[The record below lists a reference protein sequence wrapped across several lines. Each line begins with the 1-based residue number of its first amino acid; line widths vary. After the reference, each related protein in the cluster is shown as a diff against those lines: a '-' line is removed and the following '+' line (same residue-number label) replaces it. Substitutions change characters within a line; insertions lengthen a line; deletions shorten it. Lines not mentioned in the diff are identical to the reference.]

1 MCTKTEVAFCN
12 LGSTMRK
19 AVFQLNYRSI
29 MIKSDFKNKAFF
41 VVDGN
46 IGAGKT
52 TFLRII
58 ADYLSAHVV
67 FEPVAKWQKII
78 GTENLL
84 ENFYRDT
91 PRWAYTFQ
99 SYAFVTRILEQETH
113 ALEHAEP
120 VQILERSVFSD
131 RYCFAKNCFELGFM
145 TELEWKLY
153 QDWFSWLVDNY
164 VIRPNGFIYLRVDPM
179 TCHQRL
185 IKRERKEETGV
196 SFEYLQRLH
205 NKHEDWLVQ
214 KKDVTSYVKN
224 IPVLVLDCN
233 EDFEQT
239 LDNQHHHVKAVAEFI
254 DQFMHISWKKTPF
267 ISPNL

>member
-1 MCTKTEVAFCN
+1 MTRIDA
-12 LGSTMRK
+12 
-19 AVFQLNYRSI
+19 
-29 MIKSDFKNKAFF
+29 KSKAFF

-46 IGAGKT
+46 IGAGKS

-58 ADYLSAHVV
+58 SNYLCAHVV
-67 FEPVAKWQKII
+67 YEPTAKWQKVI

-99 SYAFVTRILEQETH
+99 SYAFVTRILEQESH

-120 VQILERSVFSD
+120 VHILERSVFSD
-131 RYCFAKNCFELGFM
+131 RYCFAKNCYELGFL

-164 VIRPNGFIYLRVDPM
+164 VTKPNGFIYLRVDPKV
-179 TCHQRL
+179 CHQRL
-185 IKRERKEETGV
+185 IKRQRHEEVGV
-196 SFEYLQRLH
+196 SLEYLERLH
-205 NKHEDWLVQ
+205 QKHEDWLVH
-214 KKDVTSYVKN
+214 KKDIAPYIHD

-233 EDFEQT
+233 ADFEET
-239 LDNQHHHVKAVAEFI
+239 LTNQHQHVESVA
-254 DQFMHISWKKTPF
+254 QFVDKFTHIQWKKTPQL
-267 ISPNL
+267 SQNL

>member
-1 MCTKTEVAFCN
+1 MTKTD
-12 LGSTMRK
+12 
-19 AVFQLNYRSI
+19 I
-29 MIKSDFKNKAFF
+29 KNKAFF

-52 TFLRII
+52 TFLKI
-58 ADYLSAHVV
+58 LSEHLCAHVV
-67 FEPVAKWQKII
+67 YEPTTKWQKVI

-113 ALEHAEP
+113 AMEHAEP

-131 RYCFAKNCFELGFM
+131 RYCFAKNCYELGFM

-164 VIRPNGFIYLRVDPM
+164 VIRPNGFIYLRVDP
-179 TCHQRL
+179 TICHQRL
-185 IKRERKEETGV
+185 VKRQRHEETGV
-196 SFEYLQRLH
+196 SLDYLQRLH
-205 NKHEDWLVQ
+205 QKHESWLVD
-214 KKDVTSYVKN
+214 KKDVASYVKD

-233 EDFEQT
+233 EDFET
-239 LDNQHHHVKAVAEFI
+239 SMDNQQKHMETVAQFV
-254 DQFMHISWKKTPF
+254 DQFMHITWKKTPF
-267 ISPNL
+267 VSSHV